1 MTKSLNVASL
11 APGDGKTSIIAALTR
26 HFQSK
31 GKTVDCSAPDSIKA
45 LLGLSDSP
53 PNPNPNPDILITESS
68 DSQPDASLL
77 VATFSRDLDPDAV
90 KSAAD
95 ALGEGFQGVIINR
108 VPTYGAR
115 AAETELK
122 PGLEAAGL
130 TVLGIVLE
138 SRALYGIT
146 VDDLISRLDARYAL
160 QLESGDA
167 LVEHVMVGANV
178 LDAEDFPAGP
188 EYYAQRSNKAVIG
201 RGDRPD
207 FHWSAIDT
215 PTRCVILTGNF
226 EPIPYLLSKAEE
238 RQVPVAVVEKDT
250 LDVMDA
256 LEDIFNGP
264 ALDSQAKLTA
274 FTSLLESSP
283 QHLPPRHSPGPQLTP
298 PIVSLPQ
305 SCATPLPLVVPR
317 IHFPSSPPPYT
328 FIPAPLTRHSGRREP
343 ESIPRGA
350 VGHPLPR
357 RGDRRVTLGRGRS
370 P

>member
-1 MTKSLNVASL
+1 MPPSPDTSSPLAGPSTAPPPDPIKS
-11 APGDGKTSIIAALTR
+11 
-26 HFQSK
+26 
-31 GKTVDCSAPDSIKA
+31 

-53 PNPNPNPDILITESS
+53 PNPDILITESS

-95 ALGEGFQGVIINR
+95 SLGDGFIGVIINR

-115 AAETELK
+115 AAETDLK
-122 PGLEAAGL
+122 PALESAGL
-130 TVLGIVLE
+130 TVLGIVPE

-256 LEDIFNGP
+256 LEEIFNGP
-264 ALDSQAKLTA
+264 VPRLTRQAHRLH
-274 FTSLLESSP
+274 LPGPVLHR
-283 QHLPPRHSPGPQLTP
+283 HLPPRHSPGHQLAVTAH
-298 PIVSLPQ
+298 
-305 SCATPLPLVVPR
+305 SCQ
-317 IHFPSSPPPYT
+317 PPPR
-328 FIPAPLTRHSGRREP
+328 FI
-343 ESIPRGA
+343 
-350 VGHPLPR
+350 
-357 RGDRRVTLGRGRS
+357 
-370 P
+370 

>member
-11 APGDGKTSIIAALTR
+11 APGDGKSTIIAALAR
-26 HFQSK
+26 HFQSQ
-31 GKTVDCSAPDSIKA
+31 GKTVDCTAPDPIKS

-53 PNPNPNPDILITESS
+53 PNPDILITESS
-68 DSQPDASLL
+68 DSQTDASVL
-77 VATFSRDLDPDAV
+77 VVTFSRDLDPEAV
-90 KSAAD
+90 KSAA

-115 AAETELK
+115 AAETDLK
-122 PGLEAAGL
+122 PALEAAGL
-130 TVLGIVLE
+130 TVLGIVPE
-138 SRALYGIT
+138 ARSLYGIT
-146 VDDLISRLDARYAL
+146 VDDLITRLDARYAL

-188 EYYAQRSNKAVIG
+188 EYYSQRSNKAVIG

-238 RQVPVAVVEKDT
+238 RRVPVAVVEKDT

-256 LEDIFNGP
+256 LEEIFNGP
-264 ALDSQAKLTA
+264 TLDSQTKLTT
-274 FTSLLESSP
+274 FTSLVESS
-283 QHLPPRHSPGPQLTP
+283 LDTSPLDT
-298 PIVSLPQ
+298 
-305 SCATPLPLVVPR
+305 A
-317 IHFPSSPPPYT
+317 
-328 FIPAPLTRHSGRREP
+328 
-343 ESIPRGA
+343 
-350 VGHPLPR
+350 
-357 RGDRRVTLGRGRS
+357 LGIS
-370 P
+370 

>member
-11 APGDGKTSIIAALTR
+11 APGDGKSTIIAALAR

-31 GKTVDCSAPDSIKA
+31 GKIVDCTVLDPIKS
-45 LLGLSDSP
+45 LLCLSDSP
-53 PNPNPNPDILITESS
+53 PNPDILITESS

-77 VATFSRDLDPDAV
+77 VVTFSRDLNPDAV

-95 ALGEGFQGVIINR
+95 ALGDGFQGVIINR

-115 AAETELK
+115 AAETELQ
-122 PGLEAAGL
+122 PALEAAGL
-130 TVLGIVLE
+130 TVLGIVPE
-138 SRALYGIT
+138 SRVLYGIT
-146 VDDLISRLDARYAL
+146 VDDLITRLDARYAL
-160 QLESGDA
+160 DLESGDA

-256 LEDIFNGP
+256 LEEIFDGP

-274 FTSLLESSP
+274 FTSLLESSIDT
-283 QHLPPRHSPGPQLTP
+283 SPLDTALD
-298 PIVSLPQ
+298 IS
-305 SCATPLPLVVPR
+305 
-317 IHFPSSPPPYT
+317 
-328 FIPAPLTRHSGRREP
+328 
-343 ESIPRGA
+343 
-350 VGHPLPR
+350 
-357 RGDRRVTLGRGRS
+357 
-370 P
+370 